1 MRSVEE
7 QIQAYTSVAD
17 REPTA
22 DDKEMLRDLL
32 YEAEQRGFEKKTSN
46 TSAVEQL
53 EQMPF
58 MFPDGKLPEPVP
70 ENPEIKPRKGI
81 DKKQI
86 ERIIMGQIKHTLNEH
101 PEFFT
106 EIGKNRLNS
115 ISKRIAGDVNA
126 YVSNISASAKRANG
140 E

>member
-1 MRSVEE
+1 MRHTDEK
-7 QIQAYTSVAD
+7 
-17 REPTA
+17 TA
-22 DDKEMLRDLL
+22 LPELL
-32 YEAEQRGFEKKTSN
+32 HEAEQRELEKKTPN
-46 TSAVEQL
+46 AAAIEAL

-58 MFPDGKLPEPVP
+58 MFPDGRLSEPVP
-70 ENPEIKPRKGI
+70 KSPEIKPRKGI

-86 ERIIMGQIKHTLNEH
+86 ERIVMGQIKHTLNEH

-106 EIGKNRLNS
+106 EIGKNRLSS